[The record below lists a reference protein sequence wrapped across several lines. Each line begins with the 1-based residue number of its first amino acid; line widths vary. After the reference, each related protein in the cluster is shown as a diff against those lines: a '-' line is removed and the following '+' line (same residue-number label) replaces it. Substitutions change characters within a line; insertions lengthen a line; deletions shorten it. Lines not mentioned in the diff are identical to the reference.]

1 MLISI
6 VYCVAR
12 NSLLFQQ
19 LIGLCL
25 TAAQK
30 REFKKIKK
38 KTGKCADKWAKT
50 RKKTKQTNKVVKV
63 DIIYVYTLCVCC
75 VPTSISRSK
84 AVCTF
89 I

>member
-1 MLISI
+1 MRGQ
-6 VYCVAR
+6 VGE
-12 NSLLFQQ
+12 N
-19 LIGLCL
+19 
-25 TAAQK
+25 
-30 REFKKIKK
+30 EKKP
-38 KTGKCADKWAKT
+38 
-50 RKKTKQTNKVVKV
+50 TNKVVKV